1 MKSYDAA
8 INVVLWRQIHVGVV
22 SVLLNV
28 MINLLIVNRCRDFLT
43 SLNALQAIA
52 VVAGFL
58 ALNGVIFFLVRKFL
72 RARRDEEIQRRLHR
86 LQIWEV
92 IKADREIQQ
101 QRRTQKRER
110 EKVLLG
116 RQDI

>member
-1 MKSYDAA
+1 MKSYQAA
-8 INVVLWRQIHVGVV
+8 INKVMWRQVHTGVM
-22 SVLLNV
+22 SVVLNV
-28 MINLLIVNRCRDFLT
+28 MINLLIVNHCRDFLT
-43 SLNALQAIA
+43 SLNALQATAA
-52 VVAGFL
+52 VVGFFV
-58 ALNGVIFFLVRKFL
+58 LNGVVYFGLRKFL
-72 RARRDEEIQRRLHR
+72 RARRDEELQRRLHR

-101 QRRTQKRER
+101 QRTHKRER